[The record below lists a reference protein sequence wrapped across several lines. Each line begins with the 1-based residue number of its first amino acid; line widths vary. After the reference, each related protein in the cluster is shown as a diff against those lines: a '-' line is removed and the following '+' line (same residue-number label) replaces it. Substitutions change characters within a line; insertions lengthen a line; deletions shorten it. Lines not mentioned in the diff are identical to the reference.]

1 MVSLVFSFSD
11 ALLSNILRLLLNL
24 LVSDLLLSQWFQPL
38 VLVLFDYN

>member
-11 ALLSNILRLLLNL
+11 ALLSNILRLMLNVL
-24 LVSDLLLSQWFQPL
+24 FSYLLLSKWLQPW